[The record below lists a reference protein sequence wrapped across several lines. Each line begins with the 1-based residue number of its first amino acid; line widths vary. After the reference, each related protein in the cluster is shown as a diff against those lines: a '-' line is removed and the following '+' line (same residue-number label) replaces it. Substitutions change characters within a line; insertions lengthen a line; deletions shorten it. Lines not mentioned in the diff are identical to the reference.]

1 MADTPKPTRKQSN
14 LVLVAA
20 LAANLGIAVAKF
32 IAAGI
37 SGSSSMLTEGVH
49 SVVDSGNQMLLLYG
63 KHRAKKP
70 ADHDHP
76 FGYGRELYF
85 WSFVVAI
92 LIFAVGAGVSIY
104 EDWLHIIEPEEWTSA
119 QPTYII
125 LDVPFLKAV
134 TSDRKS
140 F

>member
-1 MADTPKPTRKQSN
+1 MADTPKPTGKQSN

-63 KHRAKKP
+63 KHRAQTP

-76 FGYGRELYF
+76 FGSGPSLYCGP
-85 WSFVVAI
+85 VVVPLLI
-92 LIFAVGAGVSIY
+92 LHVGAGGKTY
-104 EDWLHIIEPEEWTSA
+104 NGRLQTHAPEGS
-119 QPTYII
+119 
-125 LDVPFLKAV
+125 
-134 TSDRKS
+134 
-140 F
+140 

>member
-1 MADTPKPTRKQSN
+1 MADTPKPTGKQSN

-70 ADHDHP
+70 ADPDHP

-85 WSFVVAI
+85 RSEERRVGKECVSTCRSRWSA
-92 LIFAVGAGVSIY
+92 Y
-104 EDWLHIIEPEEWTSA
+104 H
-119 QPTYII
+119 
-125 LDVPFLKAV
+125 
-134 TSDRKS
+134 
-140 F
+140 

>member
-1 MADTPKPTRKQSN
+1 MADTPKPTGKQSN

-76 FGYGRELYF
+76 RSEEHTSELQTPMRISY
-85 WSFVVAI
+85 
-92 LIFAVGAGVSIY
+92 AVFCLKIKKYQV
-104 EDWLHIIEPEEWTSA
+104 WL
-119 QPTYII
+119 
-125 LDVPFLKAV
+125 
-134 TSDRKS
+134 
-140 F
+140 

>member
-1 MADTPKPTRKQSN
+1 MADTPKPTGKQSN

-70 ADHDHP
+70 ADHDPP
-76 FGYGRELYF
+76 FGYGPELYF
-85 WSFVVAI
+85 WSFLRAT
-92 LIFAVGAGVSIY
+92 LIRFVEGRFGKECVRSCKSGV
-104 EDWLHIIEPEEWTSA
+104 
-119 QPTYII
+119 
-125 LDVPFLKAV
+125 
-134 TSDRKS
+134 
-140 F
+140 